1 MNTSFSTFDD
11 TFSSFLY
18 KKFCIIILQLKI
30 VSAETGR
37 G

>member
-18 KKFCIIILQLKI
+18 KFCIIFLQLKI
-30 VSAETGR
+30 ASAETGR